1 MPLEYNDGKTDT
13 IWAKE
18 GERGK
23 ITFSGAISDSM
34 ILVLYLL
41 HLQLNY

>member
-1 MPLEYNDGKTDT
+1 MGRQTQFGPKRVREYIGK
-13 IWAKE
+13 
-18 GERGK
+18 GK